1 MPDLR
6 IWLRI
11 HDRKSKQGRQRRK
24 QTNDRTIPILGPDE
38 GSVRM
43 VPPKQ
48 QQSIYRNP
56 FRSIKNLTPER
67 IDMGVDYS
75 GSGPFYPVGTGVITN
90 LYNSGWPGGGFISYR
105 LTDGP
110 DAGKYV
116 YVAEDVTPARGINI
130 GSKVTPN
137 TVIGYLNNYLETGW
151 AAPPGTGNA
160 LGAPDF
166 TGSNATPAG
175 VNFNKLLVSTGTPSG
190 TIHGKAPPPDSQNIN
205 AQTTDWRTA
214 IINGI
219 LGVPADI
226 GGGLIGAGISAGIEE
241 GVVNLFKDLFQPLLK
256 RLWWFTETSAGAL
269 GIFLTLIMLVVA
281 GLIKGVESTLD
292 HKEILGAMAAA
303 PETGGAS
310 LALGTA
316 YVSRKER
323 QARQEAQL
331 NQSAQRIV
339 IAGARQGTAEAR
351 EARLAKESDAA
362 LARSQQQVQMPPT
375 PPPPDPEREK
385 INAGINARLARIQA
399 EAKKKGKK

>member
-1 MPDLR
+1 MP
-6 IWLRI
+6 
-11 HDRKSKQGRQRRK
+11 
-24 QTNDRTIPILGPDE
+24 
-38 GSVRM
+38 
-43 VPPKQ
+43 PPKSTQ
-48 QQSIYRNP
+48 VKYVYQNP

-75 GSGPFYPVGTGVITN
+75 GKGPFYPVGRGVITN

-110 DAGKYV
+110 NAGQYV
-116 YVAEDVTPARGINI
+116 YVAEDVTPARGIQI

-151 AAPPGTGNA
+151 ATPPGSGDTLAATKGEA
-160 LGAPDF
+160 APGSDPGANP
-166 TGSNATPAG
+166 TQEG
-175 VNFNKLLVSTGTPSG
+175 VNFNKLLVSVGTPSG
-190 TIHGKAPPPDSQNIN
+190 LLKGKPVAADQGLNV
-205 AQTTDWRTA
+205 QTTDWRTSL
-214 IINGI
+214 IRGI

-256 RLWWFTETSAGAL
+256 RLWWFTETSAGAV
-269 GIFLTLIMLVVA
+269 GIFLTIIILVVA
-281 GLIKGVESTLD
+281 GLIKGVEQSLD